1 MLTFDIKVDC
11 SPEKL
16 ENIIPRWQNTT
27 GVNEISNAF
36 HYFRRRIFQD
46 FILFSFVGLV
56 WWKFLCVYSFI
67 KILLIASFE
76 NYFSISILRCFINPI
91 RVSRIENRVP
101 RIRENHHR
109 VPISRENRVLWNRDR
124 VTTCPYRVP
133 HIFLKKT
140 DISVIVHA
148 KQ

>member
-46 FILFSFVGLV
+46 FILFSFVGFV
-56 WWKFLCVYSFI
+56 
-67 KILLIASFE
+67 
-76 NYFSISILRCFINPI
+76 
-91 RVSRIENRVP
+91 
-101 RIRENHHR
+101 
-109 VPISRENRVLWNRDR
+109 
-124 VTTCPYRVP
+124 
-133 HIFLKKT
+133 
-140 DISVIVHA
+140 
-148 KQ
+148 